1 MKYFFALIASFCF
14 AITAFADEPT
24 KESVEKL
31 LAATKMETM
40 VTTIQHQME
49 SSMSM
54 ALEQSLKGETLSA
67 EAKQHAEAFR
77 QKIVAA
83 MTEELSWEKVKGL
96 YIQIY
101 SDNFTQEEI
110 DALNDFYDS
119 QTGKMYVAKMPVVM
133 QKSMAIMQQK
143 MGPMREKIQAAMK
156 EMRQEI
162 EDMKK
167 KKTDKPS

>member
-1 MKYFFALIASFCF
+1 MKFFFALIASFCF

-31 LAATKMETM
+31 LAATRMEAM
-40 VTTIQHQME
+40 VTTMQQQVD
-49 SSMSM
+49 SSMRM
-54 ALEQSLKGETLSA
+54 ALEQSLKGETLSE

-77 QKIVAA
+77 QKVVAA
-83 MTEELSWEKVKGL
+83 MTEELSWEKLKGL

-110 DALNDFYDS
+110 DALNAFYDS

-133 QKSMAIMQQK
+133 QKSMAVMQQK
-143 MGPMREKIQAAMK
+143 IGPFREKIQQAMK
-156 EMRQEI
+156 EIFQEM
-162 EDMKK
+162 EDSKK